1 MERYEIV
8 GELSA
13 EEMKLMFMEL
23 IVAIGY
29 KVDEEN
35 TNKIL
40 AKYGVKVGYYFDR

>member
-8 GELSA
+8 GELSV
-13 EEMKLMFMEL
+13 EDSMKLMMEL